1 MTWSRWA
8 RKTLALFAVLASS
21 AHAPARAAAPA
32 TMSCAS
38 PRLPPAILD
47 GTAARSGAN
56 PLRIV
61 EVREAALTLR
71 LAVASQESERMVG
84 LMCVTRLRPQT
95 GMLFVFPTDDEHE
108 FWMKRTLVS
117 LDMVWVGGDG
127 TVRGVAADVPAST
140 LDTPD
145 DRVALRGGR
154 GRYVIELR
162 AGEAA
167 ADGIVPGAHLA
178 IPPLTAS

>member
-1 MTWSRWA
+1 
-8 RKTLALFAVLASS
+8 
-21 AHAPARAAAPA
+21 
-32 TMSCAS
+32 
-38 PRLPPAILD
+38 
-47 GTAARSGAN
+47 
-56 PLRIV
+56 
-61 EVREAALTLR
+61 
-71 LAVASQESERMVG
+71 
-84 LMCVTRLRPQT
+84 
-95 GMLFVFPTDDEHE
+95 MLFVFPTDDQHE
-108 FWMKRTLVS
+108 FWMKRTLVP

-127 TVRGVAADVPAST
+127 TVRSVAAQVPASA

-178 IPPLTAS
+178 IPPLPAS